1 MQTLFLKI
9 FVCKLVENHLSAI
22 LTNFCQCRRRFPYSW
37 PCISALP
44 GRGLLQY
51 ADAADFGALCLF
63 SRKQHIQKT
72 PAFLFLDG
80 ADIRKASR
88 TITSKHL
95 CGILIH

>member
-1 MQTLFLKI
+1 MQTIFIKI

-22 LTNFCQCRRRFPYSW
+22 LTNFCQSRRRFQYSG

-72 PAFLFLDG
+72 LTFAILPA
-80 ADIRKASR
+80 ISV
-88 TITSKHL
+88 S
-95 CGILIH
+95 

>member
-1 MQTLFLKI
+1 MQTIFLKI

-22 LTNFCQCRRRFPYSW
+22 LTNFCQSRRRFQYSG

-72 PAFLFLDG
+72 LTFAILPA
-80 ADIRKASR
+80 ISV
-88 TITSKHL
+88 S
-95 CGILIH
+95 